1 VVTSSDKF
9 YILVDYIQINTYNR
23 SKRSERPN
31 VRGEFMGNKL
41 NSIKRNVQKN
51 VNKDIECTEWH
62 SSIILSGRV
71 SSWDEVILAGKLA
84 ANKGYKGVVNR
95 ISVENLII
103 PEIKK
108 PLVQDSNLEG
118 KKVDV
123 LIIGGGIIGCA
134 IGRELS
140 KWDIKVLLLDKEE
153 DVAMHA
159 SSRNDGM
166 VHPGIASRL
175 GSKKSIF
182 NVRGNML
189 YPKVAEELQVEIE
202 KCGSIVAFD
211 KRWIKLIVP
220 FMMQKAKMAGIGEV
234 SYLNK
239 RDLKLRE
246 PNISDKIEGA
256 VLFGSAAVVSPYK
269 MTVAYAENAICNGM
283 EISLNTIVKSIEK
296 EADSIVTV
304 TTNRGTIY
312 PKIVINAAGVYA
324 DSIADM
330 AGDQFFT
337 IHPRKG
343 EIVLLDKKKGG
354 FINSIIAKPST
365 SLRKGN
371 TKGGGIIKTIDG
383 NILVGPDAYEEPF
396 KEDYSTNRENI
407 DKILRTHLPLIKGL
421 SPADV
426 ITYCAGTRAAT
437 YEEDFIIEKSEYL
450 KNMIYAAG
458 IQSPGFASAPAIA
471 EEIERITIENLCKDM
486 KVRKKENWNSKRQG
500 IPDLSRLSFEERS
513 KLIKKRP
520 DYGEIICRCEEISRG
535 EIIDAIKSPLP
546 VRTVDGIKRR
556 VRAGMGRCQG
566 GFCMPLVMEII
577 KEETGQDI
585 QAITKKGKDSN
596 IVVGETKNNLKS
608 S

>member
-1 VVTSSDKF
+1 MKKS
-9 YILVDYIQINTYNR
+9 TYNNI
-23 SKRSERPN
+23 KRFERPN
-31 VRGEFMGNKL
+31 VRGEFMGSKL
-41 NSIKRNVQKN
+41 NSIKRNVQKS
-51 VNKDIECTEWH
+51 VNKNIECREWH
-62 SSIILSGRV
+62 SSIVLSGRV

-95 ISVENLII
+95 IAVDNLII

-108 PLVQDSNLEG
+108 PLLKDSDLEG

-140 KWDIKVLLLDKEE
+140 KWEFSILLLDKEE

-166 VHPGIASRL
+166 IHPGIASKL

-182 NVRGNML
+182 NVRGNSL

-211 KRWIKLIVP
+211 KRWFKLMVP
-220 FMMQKAKMAGIGEV
+220 IIMQKAKQAGIGEV
-234 SYLNK
+234 SYLSKGN
-239 RDLKLRE
+239 LKLKE
-246 PNISDKIEGA
+246 PKINDEIEGA

-283 EISLNTIVKSIEK
+283 EISLNTIVEAIER
-296 EADSIVTV
+296 EEDRILSV

-330 AGDQFFT
+330 AQDQFFT

-343 EIVLLDKKKGG
+343 EIVLLDKKKGK

-365 SLRKGN
+365 ALRKSN

-383 NILVGPDAYEEPF
+383 NILVGPDAYEQPF
-396 KEDYSTNRENI
+396 KEDYSTNREHV

-458 IQSPGFASAPAIA
+458 IQSPGVASAPAIA
-471 EEIERITIENLCKDM
+471 EEIERLTIESLSKVM
-486 KVRKKENWNSKRQG
+486 KVRKKENWNPKRLC
-500 IPDLSRLSFEERS
+500 IPNLNKLSFEERS

-520 DYGEIICRCEEISRG
+520 DYGEIICRCEEISKG

-577 KEETGQDI
+577 KEETRQDI
-585 QAITKKGKDSN
+585 QAITKKGRDSN
-596 IVVGETKNNLKS
+596 IVVGETKNNLKES
-608 S
+608 